1 MASSIRL
8 TYSGAP
14 DTPPAGYARLYID
27 EYDGKLYLNMK
38 RPDGS
43 VQVFGTINTPLEINQ
58 GGTGLTSTPEVGQFL
73 IGTGTGYRL
82 GDIVAGSGITIT
94 KTATTFE
101 INSDISNLE
110 LEMPPEFNVDQTNIN
125 WQTTISV
132 TKAEQ
137 LPNTVYAGPD
147 SATGVPTFRFLQ
159 IDDIPDIPIS
169 KIINLIETIQSESLL
184 NPIDS
189 DDIDHTY
196 DSTNKTL
203 SSTLK
208 STLVLSGS
216 YGNSGETVSLTVRPD
231 GRLDSVSSTS
241 ISISHSQITDFIE
254 ASQDVVGA
262 LVSNST
268 SINSE
273 YDDYSNTLKLHVNE
287 EYLITTNISES
298 ENTRAPTSQAIKIY
312 VDDLIDAERTSR
324 LSEDAEL
331 SSAISTLEQQVG
343 SNLQQIIND
352 LSVDLQTETTARIS
366 GDTQINQRLDAF
378 FLNAPELLDSIQEIE
393 TRFNE
398 VELAIVTS
406 NSSSIQAQQAL
417 AADIDVLS
425 ADIQGEIET
434 RVSEIDRVYNAIQ
447 AHRERID
454 LTPQMLTQTIE
465 LQVQQLSHIMPN
477 SVVAFVDRLGI
488 FEELDFIL
496 ANGPN
501 NKVILNLTT
510 DILEILDGTE
520 VLRISY
526 LTKI

>member
-8 TYSGAP
+8 TNSGAP
-14 DTPPAGYARLYID
+14 DTPPAGYARLYLED
-27 EYDGKLYLNMK
+27 YNGQLYLKMK

-43 VQVFGTINTPLEINQ
+43 VQVFGTIDIPLTIEQ
-58 GGTGLTSTPEVGQFL
+58 GGTGLTTTPDVGQFL

-110 LEMPPEFNVDQTNIN
+110 LEMPPEFAVGQTGVNG
-125 WQTTISV
+125 QTTISV

-159 IDDIPDIPIS
+159 VDDIPDIPIN

-184 NPIDS
+184 NPVDS

-208 STLVLSGS
+208 STSVLSGS
-216 YGNSGETVSLTVRPD
+216 YGNSGQTISLTVRPD
-231 GRLDSVSSTS
+231 GRLDSVSSAS

-287 EYLITTNISES
+287 EHLITTNISES
-298 ENTRAPTSQAIKIY
+298 ENTRAPTSQAIKQY
-312 VDDLIDAERTSR
+312 VDDLTDAER
-324 LSEDAEL
+324 
-331 SSAISTLEQQVG
+331 
-343 SNLQQIIND
+343 N
-352 LSVDLQTETTARIS
+352 ARINE
-366 GDTQINQRLDAF
+366 DNLINQRLNV
-378 FLNAPELLDSIQEIE
+378 FLNNAPELLDTIVEISNRFEAIEQAIVSGAEVQAQNLASETSNRIAADTALDEKYTQEIE
-393 TRFNE
+393 R
-398 VELAIVTS
+398 ID
-406 NSSSIQAQQAL
+406 
-417 AADIDVLS
+417 ADIDVLQSDIS
-425 ADIQGEIET
+425 AEVDT
-434 RVSEIDRVYNAIQ
+434 RISEIDRVYNAIQ

-454 LTPQMLTQTIE
+454 LTPTLLTQSIE
-465 LQVQQLSHIMPN
+465 LEVEQLSHIMPN
-477 SVVAFVDRLGI
+477 SVVAFVDRIGL
-488 FEELDFIL
+488 FEELDFVL
-496 ANGPN
+496 ANGSN
-501 NKVILNLTT
+501 NKVVLNLTPEALT
-510 DILEILDGTE
+510 LLDGTE
-520 VLRISY
+520 ILRISY